1 MEFKGTKGKWKL
13 HKHAFS
19 CIVAEESEV
28 LVANCGGRTYNVNPD
43 ELLIEQTANALLVSK
58 APEMLFEL
66 NETLKDLLVLQ
77 GNVLES
83 AKIDKKWDGMYEL
96 IQTWIDRK
104 KQLIKEATEL

>member
-1 MEFKGTKGKWKL
+1 MENFKGTKGKWKL
-13 HKHAFS
+13 VENDYCHFTSVRNLDDTRK
-19 CIVAEESEV
+19 IVVSRVNNQTESN
-28 LVANCGGRTYNVNPD
+28 ANM
-43 ELLIEQTANALLVSK
+43 LLISK
-58 APEMLFEL
+58 SPEMLFEL

-104 KQLIKEATEL
+104 KQLIKEATESIFI

>member
-1 MEFKGTKGKWKL
+1 MEFKGTKGKWYSEYKSGYW
-13 HKHAFS
+13 KITDDERKGSIADVYFFYDEKDT
-19 CIVAEESEV
+19 AEHN
-28 LVANCGGRTYNVNPD
+28 AK
-43 ELLIEQTANALLVSK
+43 LIEK

-83 AKIDKKWDGMYEL
+83 TKIDKKWDGMYEL